1 MEYASGMLI
10 SRQHRDGLQKS
21 FIAIDY
27 VDNFANIIVNIL
39 IILGLTTLV
48 LMSLFPI
55 NSLSLCIS
63 IEWIILAYVSI
74 KSYLYKYSISTL
86 LISSIYIK

>member
-63 IEWIILAYVSI
+63 IESIILAYVSI
-74 KSYLYKYSISTL
+74 KTQSRHYLFL
-86 LISSIYIK
+86 LYILNNI

>member
-63 IEWIILAYVSI
+63 IESIILAYVSI
-74 KSYLYKYSISTL
+74 NTQSRHYLFL
-86 LISSIYIK
+86 LYILNNI